1 MAGNERREPAQV
13 DRDRKRIAELYL
25 KRWLQ
30 VDIAEELK
38 IDQSTVSRDLA
49 AIREQWRKSTLID
62 FNEAKARELAR
73 IDNLEMTYFEAWDR
87 SLDPF
92 KSKVIKAKGNPK
104 TEEELKANAEQTL
117 KTEDR
122 NGDPR
127 FLQGVQ
133 WCIEQRC
140 QILGIYAAVKQ
151 EITGAD
157 NGPVILKVVYG
168 NKGTDGT
175 SEETTPQAG

>member
-30 VDIAEELK
+30 VDIAEELG
-38 IDQSTVSRDLA
+38 IDQSTVSRDLQV
-49 AIREQWRKSTLID
+49 IRQQWLKSSLMD

-73 IDNLEMTYFEAWDR
+73 IDQLEITYWEAWDR
-87 SLDPF
+87 SLEAF
-92 KSKVIKAKGNPK
+92 KSKIIKAKGNPR

-151 EITGAD
+151 EITGAGG
-157 NGPVILKVVYG
+157 GPIESRLIILPPK
-168 NKGTDGT
+168 
-175 SEETTPQAG
+175 SE